1 MADSDKPNTCAVT
14 RSLVFVMTWIPA
26 VGFCVQQ
33 GKARARL
40 GAHTRIH
47 MERSTIEWDAKLYVS
62 AIRRY
67 ENGWDL
73 ASRSLRPRTTPPERR
88 RLSRRGF
95 QTNQRSLAKALLAAL
110 RPPSPR
116 QLISSSTLH
125 PTVNNSAQNWPQ
137 EVVTGAAAP
146 RLWHDL

>member
-1 MADSDKPNTCAVT
+1 MGCKIIRKCNTEV
-14 RSLVFVMTWIPA
+14 RKWVL
-26 VGFCVQQ
+26 G
-33 GKARARL
+33 RA
-40 GAHTRIH
+40 A
-47 MERSTIEWDAKLYVS
+47 
-62 AIRRY
+62 
-67 ENGWDL
+67 WDL